1 MVYASDAYRKLLH
14 VRIPRVPPFVSSQY
28 AFHNAV
34 NVYIWLHERLP
45 VQEVIYTPHKARN
58 MAPWTSLSLTIG
70 YMPSKSL
77 MIEDIQAPEVSGST
91 LEEFIRIYKGN

>member
-1 MVYASDAYRKLLH
+1 MIYASDAYRKLLH

-45 VQEVIYTPHKARN
+45 VQGVIYTPHKARN
-58 MAPWTSLSLTIG
+58 MAPWTPLSLTIG

-77 MIEDIQAPEVSGST
+77 MIEDIQAPEGRQ
-91 LEEFIRIYKGN
+91 EKNGPI

>member
-1 MVYASDAYRKLLH
+1 MVCASDAYRKRLH

-45 VQEVIYTPHKARN
+45 VQEVIYTPHEARN

-70 YMPSKSL
+70 HMPSKSL
-77 MIEDIQAPEVSGST
+77 MIEDIQAPEGRQ
-91 LEEFIRIYKGN
+91 EKNGPI